1 MKQGAVRVL
10 FFWEIGQN
18 AASEFKNSA
27 KRETVK
33 YRNKKAQD
41 VVSCA
46 FSVYGFDFR
55 KGGATGR
62 T

>member
-1 MKQGAVRVL
+1 MQL
-10 FFWEIGQN
+10 L
-18 AASEFKNSA
+18 NSNILRSV
-27 KRETVK
+27 KTVK
-33 YRNKKAQD
+33 YSNKKAQD

>member
-1 MKQGAVRVL
+1 MSPV
-10 FFWEIGQN
+10 FWEIGQN
-18 AASEFKNSA
+18 AASEFKYSA
-27 KRETVK
+27 KRETIK
-33 YRNKKAQD
+33 YSNKKAQD
-41 VVSCA
+41 IVSCA